1 VLLPIVA
8 TTFGSRLVSA
18 VLVAYVFTLVAT
30 QISPTVWTHAVSR
43 IAQPT
48 QGLLPKVL
56 GIVLGTC
63 VLAAGLAWYAS
74 GSRNQHHRRLPVLA
88 VVVAAVTVGGFVL
101 DRYYL
106 DHRYENARGMT
117 NIYRWARHVSDARIA
132 TVGTF
137 LQYPLDGKDSSNY
150 VQYLAQR
157 SSDGSSTPIKGCPAW
172 RRALN
177 QGRYQFVVVTTPQ
190 FPFPTKAAVP
200 QTAWTGQDPAASLV
214 MQEKLP
220 FPANVGTAQA
230 WLYKISGPM
239 SPDSCGRGPVGGA
252 AQ

>member
-8 TTFGSRLVSA
+8 ATFGPRPVSA

-56 GIVLGTC
+56 GIVLGVV

-74 GSRNQHHRRLPVLA
+74 GLRNRHHRRLPLLA
-88 VVVAAVTVGGFVL
+88 VIVAATTVGGFVL
-101 DRYYL
+101 DSYYL
-106 DHRYENARGMT
+106 DHRYANAGGMT
-117 NIYRWARHVSDARIA
+117 NIYRWARDVSDARIA
-132 TVGTF
+132 LVGTF
-137 LQYPLDGKDSSNY
+137 LQYPLYGKDSSNF

-157 SSDGSSTPIKGCPAW
+157 DSKGGSTPINGCRSW

-177 QGRYQFVVVTTPQ
+177 QGKYQYVVVTTPQ

-214 MQEKLP
+214 MHEQLP
-220 FPANVGTAQA
+220 FPANAGTAQA
-230 WLYKISGPM
+230 WLYRISGPM
-239 SPDSCGRGPVGGA
+239 SPASCRGGPLGGVS
-252 AQ
+252 Q